1 MTTIK
6 VLTEQLAECENECA
20 CLRKE
25 NEQLKQK
32 LADYGER
39 TAVDQKIKKIVQP
52 KSPLPA
58 STSISLHSPV
68 EHKIELFRNLFRGRE
83 DVYPVLWQAK
93 DGRKGYTPACKN
105 EWDKVYCNK
114 KKVKCGQCKNR
125 ILIPLS
131 DQTIFNHL
139 AGKHTIGVYPLLEDE
154 TCWFLAVDFDKKEWQ
169 SDSAAFLDTCNRFE
183 IPAVIERSR
192 SGNGGHVWIFFKNA
206 VSAALA
212 RKLGFALLTLTMDKR
227 HQIGLKS
234 YDRFFPN
241 QDTMP
246 RGGFGNL
253 IALPLQKIPRE
264 QGNSVFLDDD
274 FQPYQD
280 QWSFL
285 ATIKKIPPDQLV
297 VKIKETTAASQTIQV
312 GENRSG
318 EETDDAPWTL
328 PPSGKTKENSITG
341 PLPDVISIIQANMLF
356 IPKKGLPPALYNRL
370 FRIAAF
376 PNPEFYKAQAMHLS
390 TYGKPPIISCAEEYA
405 QHIALPRGCLDDV
418 RQLLGELDISLQIED
433 KRSRGKP
440 IKASFKG
447 KLRKA
452 QRTAVKNIRSHDIGI
467 LSAATAFGK
476 TVVAAKLIAVRKRN
490 TLVLVHRRQLLDQW
504 HEKLAMFLSIPQ
516 EEIGII
522 GGGKRKPT
530 NIVDIGIVQSLHRN
544 KVVDDIVAEY
554 GHIIIDECHHLAPF
568 TFEQIMKK
576 IQARYVLGLTATLTR
591 KDGHHPIVTMQ
602 TGPVLFQ
609 VEGREAALSRS
620 FEHFVYPQLTD
631 TLAPEHTEA
640 PSIQEI
646 YKLLVDDE
654 QRNVQIAND
663 VIQAVRNRRSPLLLT
678 ERTAHLQ
685 KLQSLLEK
693 EIKNIIVLKGGMG
706 QKQRK
711 EVMERLEAIPPDE
724 ERVIIATGRYIG
736 EGFDDSRLDTLFLT
750 MPISWKGTLQQYAG
764 RLHRDYDS
772 KKEVLIYDYVDGNIP
787 MLQRMYKKRL
797 TGYKAIGYEVVERLV
812 EDDNIYSEKQL

>member
-1 MTTIK
+1 MITIK
-6 VLTEQLAECENECA
+6 ALTEQLKESQIECVR
-20 CLRKE
+20 LQKE

-32 LADYGER
+32 IANCLGNQAVSR
-39 TAVDQKIKKIVQP
+39 TTEKIVKPDQHI
-52 KSPLPA
+52 
-58 STSISLHSPV
+58 STATTISIHSPV
-68 EHKIELFRNLFRGRE
+68 ENKIELFRDLFRGRE

-105 EWDKVYCNK
+105 EWNKAYCNK

-125 ILIPLS
+125 SLIPVS

-154 TCWFLAVDFDKKEWQ
+154 TCWFLAVDFDKEEWQ
-169 SDSAAFLDTCNRFE
+169 SDITAFHETCKTFH
-183 IPAVIERSR
+183 IPAAIERSR
-192 SGNGGHVWIFFKNA
+192 SGNGGHVWIFFKDT
-206 VSAALA
+206 VPAALA
-212 RKLGFALLTLTMDKR
+212 RKLGFALLTLTMDQR

-253 IALPLQKIPRE
+253 IALPLQKFPRE
-264 QGNSVFLDDD
+264 QGNSVFLDDNLL
-274 FQPYQD
+274 PHED
-280 QWSFL
+280 QWSYL
-285 ATIKKIPPDQLV
+285 ANIKKVTADDLV
-297 VKIKETTAASQTIQV
+297 ARVEETTKATQTIQV
-312 GENRSG
+312 EDRSSG
-318 EETDDAPWTL
+318 KETNDAPWTL
-328 PPSGKTKENSITG
+328 PPSGATKENSITG
-341 PLPDVISIIQANMLF
+341 SLPDTIAIVQANMLY
-356 IPKKGLPPALYNRL
+356 IPKKDLPPALHNRL

-390 TYGKPPIISCAEEYA
+390 TYGKPPIISCAEEHA

-418 RQLLGELDISLQIED
+418 RQLLGELDVSLQIKD
-433 KRSRGKP
+433 KRSCGKP
-440 IKASFKG
+440 IKASFIG
-447 KLRKA
+447 KLRKS
-452 QRTAVKNIRSHDIGI
+452 QRVAVKNIRTHDIGI
-467 LSAATAFGK
+467 LNAATAFGK

-504 HEKLAMFLSIPQ
+504 HEKLALFLSIPQ
-516 EEIGII
+516 EQIGII

-530 NIVDIGIVQSLHRN
+530 KIVDIGIVQSLHRN

-568 TFEQIMKK
+568 SFEQIMRKV
-576 IQARYVLGLTATLTR
+576 QARYILGLTATLAR

-609 VEGREAALSRS
+609 VAAKEAALARS
-620 FEHFVYPQLTD
+620 FDHFVYPQPTS
-631 TLAPEHTEA
+631 TVAPEHIET
-640 PSIQEI
+640 PSIQEF

-654 QRNVQIAND
+654 KRNTQIAND
-663 VIQAVRNRRSPLLLT
+663 VIQAVRDGRSPLLLT
-678 ERTAHLQ
+678 ERTAHLEQ
-685 KLQSLLEK
+685 MRHLLEK
-693 EIKNIIVLKGGMG
+693 QINNIVILKGGMG
-706 QKQRK
+706 QKQHK
-711 EVMERLEAIPPDE
+711 ETMEQLAAIPSDE
-724 ERVIIATGRYIG
+724 ERVIMATGRYIG

-772 KKEVLIYDYVDGNIP
+772 KKDVIIYDYVDENIP

-797 TGYKAIGYEVVERLV
+797 TGYKAIGYEVIER
-812 EDDNIYSEKQL
+812 

>member
-1 MTTIK
+1 MTT
-6 VLTEQLAECENECA
+6 VELLTEQLEKSQTECSR
-20 CLRKE
+20 LRKE
-25 NEQLKQK
+25 NELLKQTLDALDEK
-32 LADYGER
+32 QTIHR
-39 TAVDQKIKKIVQP
+39 TAEKSVKSDQHH
-52 KSPLPA
+52 SA
-58 STSISLHSPV
+58 SISIHSPV
-68 EHKIELFRNLFRGRE
+68 EDKIELFRNLFRGRE

-93 DGRKGYTPACKN
+93 DGRKGYSPACKN
-105 EWDKVYCNK
+105 EWNKAYCNK

-125 ILIPLS
+125 SLIPVS

-169 SDSAAFLDTCNRFE
+169 PDIAAFYETCKTYH

-192 SGNGGHVWIFFKNA
+192 SGNGGHVWIFFKDTVPAA
-206 VSAALA
+206 VA
-212 RKLGFALLTLTMDKR
+212 RKLGFTLLTLTMDKR

-246 RGGFGNL
+246 KGGFGNL
-253 IALPLQKIPRE
+253 IALPLQKFPRE
-264 QGNSVFLDDD
+264 QGNSVFLDDNLH
-274 FQPYQD
+274 PHED
-280 QWSFL
+280 QWSYL
-285 ATIKKIPPDQLV
+285 ANIEKITSDELAAKV
-297 VKIKETTAASQTIQV
+297 KETTKATQTIQI
-312 GENRSG
+312 EDKRSDK
-318 EETDDAPWTL
+318 ETGDIPWTL
-328 PPSGKTKENSITG
+328 PPSGATKENSITG
-341 PLPDVISIIQANMLF
+341 PLPDTVSIVQANMLY
-356 IPKKGLPPALYNRL
+356 IPKKGLPPALHNRL

-376 PNPEFYKAQAMHLS
+376 ANPEFYKAQAMHLS
-390 TYGKPPIISCAEEYA
+390 TYGKPPIISCADEHA

-418 RQLLGELDISLQIED
+418 QQLLSELDVSLKIED

-440 IKASFKG
+440 IKASFTG
-447 KLRKA
+447 KLRKTQQA
-452 QRTAVKNIRSHDIGI
+452 AVKNIRAHDIGI
-467 LSAATAFGK
+467 LNAATAFGK

-516 EEIGII
+516 DQIGII

-530 NIVDIGIVQSLHRN
+530 NIVDIGIMQSLHRN

-576 IQARYVLGLTATLTR
+576 VQARYVLGLTATLTR
-591 KDGHHPIVTMQ
+591 KDGHHPIVMMQ
-602 TGPVLFQ
+602 TGSVLFQ
-609 VEGREAALSRS
+609 VDADEAAFARS
-620 FEHFVYPQLTD
+620 FDHFVYPQPTS
-631 TLAPEHTEA
+631 TAAPNNIET

-646 YKLLVDDE
+646 YKLLVEDDK
-654 QRNVQIAND
+654 RNRQIAND
-663 VIQAVRNRRSPLLLT
+663 VIQAVRDGRSPLLLT

-685 KLQSLLEK
+685 QMFNLLEK
-693 EIKNIIVLKGGMG
+693 RIKNIVILKGGMG

-711 EVMERLEAIPPDE
+711 ETMAQLETIPPDE

-772 KKEVLIYDYVDGNIP
+772 KKEALIYDYVDENIP

-797 TGYKAIGYEVVERLV
+797 TGYKAIGYEV
-812 EDDNIYSEKQL
+812 IEKQ

>member
-1 MTTIK
+1 MTGKWCQRSLQMTTIDL
-6 VLTEQLAECENECA
+6 LTKQLEKSKAECTR
-20 CLRKE
+20 LQKE
-25 NEQLKQK
+25 NELLKQK
-32 LADYGER
+32 LATYGEK
-39 TAVDQKIKKIVQP
+39 QNQH
-52 KSPLPA
+52 L
-58 STSISLHSPV
+58 STSISIHSPV
-68 EHKIELFRNLFRGRE
+68 ENKIELFRNLFRGRD

-93 DGRKGYTPACKN
+93 DGRKGYSPACKN
-105 EWDKVYCNK
+105 EWNKVYCNK

-125 ILIPLS
+125 SLIPVS

-169 SDSAAFLDTCNRFE
+169 FDIAAFHETCRTYR

-192 SGNGGHVWIFFKNA
+192 SGNGGHVWIFFKDRVPA
-206 VSAALA
+206 VLA

-246 RGGFGNL
+246 KGGFGNL
-253 IALPLQKIPRE
+253 IALPLQKFPRKK
-264 QGNSVFLDDD
+264 GNSVFLDEHLY
-274 FQPYQD
+274 PYDD
-280 QWSFL
+280 QWAYLSSIEKISSEDL
-285 ATIKKIPPDQLV
+285 AEKV
-297 VKIKETTAASQTIQV
+297 KETNKVSQTIQV
-312 GENRSG
+312 KDTGSDK
-318 EETDDAPWTL
+318 ETTDTPWTL
-328 PPSGKTKENSITG
+328 PPSGATKDNAITD
-341 PLPDVISIIQANMLF
+341 PLPDTIHIVQANMLY
-356 IPKKGLPPALYNRL
+356 IPKKGLPPALHNRL

-390 TYGKPPIISCAEEYA
+390 TYGKPPIISCADEHP

-418 RQLLGELDISLQIED
+418 RQLLGELDVSLKIED

-440 IKASFKG
+440 IKASFTG
-447 KLRKA
+447 KLRKT
-452 QRTAVKNIRSHDIGI
+452 QRTAVKSIRSHDIGI

-516 EEIGII
+516 EQIGII
-522 GGGKRKPT
+522 GGGKRNPT
-530 NIVDIGIVQSLHRN
+530 NIVDIGIMQSLHRN
-544 KVVDDIVAEY
+544 KIVDDIVAEY

-568 TFEQIMKK
+568 TFEQLMKK
-576 IQARYVLGLTATLTR
+576 VQARYVLGLTATLTR
-591 KDGHHPIVTMQ
+591 KDGHHPIVMMQ

-609 VEGREAALSRS
+609 VEADEAAFARS
-620 FEHFVYPQLTD
+620 FDHFVYPQT
-631 TLAPEHTEA
+631 TSTKAPSNIET
-640 PSIQEI
+640 PSIQDI
-646 YKLLVDDE
+646 YKLLVEDDK
-654 QRNVQIAND
+654 RNTQIAND
-663 VIQAVRNRRSPLLLT
+663 VIQAVRDGRSPLLLT

-685 KLQSLLEK
+685 QMFNILENQ
-693 EIKNIIVLKGGMG
+693 IKNIIILKGGMG

-711 EVMERLEAIPPDE
+711 ETMAQLVAIPPDE

-764 RLHRDYDS
+764 RLHREYDS
-772 KKEVLIYDYVDGNIP
+772 KKEVLIYDYVDKNIP

-797 TGYKAIGYEVVERLV
+797 TGYKVIGYEVKE
-812 EDDNIYSEKQL
+812 Q